1 MMPVS
6 VRADPFFG
14 FHYLVPRDGE
24 FCQQVPERVLMG
36 EYAYPHRIT
45 PFTTYRS
52 RIDTSILDRISISN
66 FEPAAGLR
74 THNVTRVTLASIPDC
89 YGEQMTCGNAEPSE
103 SSSAIE
109 IAMDGQLPD
118 DIEIGYSASRM
129 LGLIGLAVIM
139 TLLSASI
146 AFNWFAYQN
155 IDGFILVVAYA
166 GVENITTWDYRR
178 QKCIVLKISPAL
190 ESQLFASKAKR
201 AMLLA
206 NRAVGV
212 DGVAISPS
220 GLTMDFDALLKICM
234 TYYAAVKSSRVVR
247 PPASAVC
254 DGRGET
260 VANGLT
266 QAFASDDAAAS
277 SSG

>member
-1 MMPVS
+1 
-6 VRADPFFG
+6 
-14 FHYLVPRDGE
+14 
-24 FCQQVPERVLMG
+24 
-36 EYAYPHRIT
+36 
-45 PFTTYRS
+45 
-52 RIDTSILDRISISN
+52 
-66 FEPAAGLR
+66 
-74 THNVTRVTLASIPDC
+74 
-89 YGEQMTCGNAEPSE
+89 MTCGNAEPSE
-103 SSSAIE
+103 SSSVIE
-109 IAMDGQLPD
+109 IAMDDQRPD

-129 LGLIGLAVIM
+129 LGLVGLAVIM

-146 AFNWFAYQN
+146 AFNWFAYKN

-166 GVENITTWDYRR
+166 GVAFFGPGTLKIIWTLITAKGPIVAISRYGIRDLRISNELILWGSVEDITIWEYRR

-212 DGVAISPS
+212 DGIAISPS
-220 GLTMDFDALLKICM
+220 GLTMDFDALLKTCM
-234 TYYAAVKSSRVVR
+234 AYYSAVKSSRVVR
-247 PPASAVC
+247 RAASPAC

-266 QAFASDDAAAS
+266 RTFASDDAAA
-277 SSG
+277 GGGR